1 MTQKGSRDRHHPP
14 HRPPRRHQP
23 SRTKH
28 SRHAGSLDPVQG
40 VHPSGQHRRAGR
52 RVRFGVAFKTVVDAF
67 AGDGKDNPGILGS
80 LIGVVFGGERP
91 NFGERGVTVN
101 GSFVP
106 VGGLVMALLNFAV
119 VAVVLFVVI
128 KAYNRIRPPA
138 DETTEAP
145 TELDLLT
152 AIRDELRRSNDVT
165 DSPV

>member
-1 MTQKGSRDRHHPP
+1 M
-14 HRPPRRHQP
+14 
-23 SRTKH
+23 
-28 SRHAGSLDPVQG
+28 
-40 VHPSGQHRRAGR
+40 
-52 RVRFGVAFKTVVDAF
+52 
-67 AGDGKDNPGILGS
+67 
-80 LIGVVFGGERP
+80 FGGERP